1 MTRRTPHATKVNELS
16 LYTPLEDSIPKW
28 WAARRPWDGHGT
40 RYDPVVKL
48 TANRKRLHG
57 KWACPDFVL
66 VVRNDFPF
74 AVAPQIEV
82 TTVEVKL
89 WRDRP
94 NIADVYE
101 ALAQR
106 RLAHKAVL
114 LVYATRDDIEGWG
127 SADGSRG
134 STRPSSSNF
143 RDVVEIA
150 SEHGV
155 GLVVADNLH
164 DTSKWTEH
172 VRARRTEPK
181 PLWMSRLLDMSFTDD
196 QERRNVQD
204 MLGAAEAPSMG
215 RHPSGFVANVVASV
229 VNPPSSSARR
239 AA

>member
-1 MTRRTPHATKVNELS
+1 MTRRMPHATKVNELS
-16 LYTPLEDSIPKW
+16 LYNQLENSIPKW
-28 WAARRPWDGHGT
+28 WAARRPWDEHWT
-40 RYDPVVKL
+40 RHDLVVKL

-114 LVYATRDDIEGWG
+114 LVHAARDDIEGWC
-127 SADGSRG
+127 SADGSYG
-134 STRPSSSNF
+134 GARPSSGNF

-150 SEHGV
+150 SEHGI
-155 GLVVADNLH
+155 GLVVAGNLH
-164 DTSKWTEH
+164 DTSSWTEH
-172 VRARRTEPK
+172 VRARRTDPK
-181 PLWMSRLLDMSFTDD
+181 PRWMSRLLDMSFTDD
-196 QERRNVQD
+196 RERRDVQD
-204 MLGAAEAPSMG
+204 MLGTAEAPSTG
-215 RHPSGFVANVVASV
+215 RHLPGIVASAV
-229 VNPPSSSARR
+229 VSGVNPSASSARR